1 MSNIFYYYTVCIDLI
16 DLISNH
22 SVNSAAPV
30 FIPLHIISNYSVELW
45 CIMVSS
51 TVLFVVVLF
60 CFVVVYFMLCYVV
73 LCYVIFCFNVC
84 CYVTRI
90 TCTNTVQYCNR
101 KYE

>member
-22 SVNSAAPV
+22 SVNSAVPV

-51 TVLFVVVLF
+51 TVLFVVVVLF
-60 CFVVVYFMLCYVV
+60 CCCIFHVMLCCVMLFFV
-73 LCYVIFCFNVC
+73 LMYAVM
-84 CYVTRI
+84 
-90 TCTNTVQYCNR
+90 
-101 KYE
+101 

>member
-60 CFVVVYFMLCYVV
+60 CCCIFHVMLCCVV
-73 LCYVIFCFNVC
+73 LCYFLF
-84 CYVTRI
+84 
-90 TCTNTVQYCNR
+90 
-101 KYE
+101 